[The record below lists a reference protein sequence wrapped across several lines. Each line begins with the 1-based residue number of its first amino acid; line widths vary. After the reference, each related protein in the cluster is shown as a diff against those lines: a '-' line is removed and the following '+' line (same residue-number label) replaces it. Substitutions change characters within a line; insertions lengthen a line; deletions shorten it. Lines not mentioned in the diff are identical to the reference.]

1 MNSQVSKIISIFCS
15 AVTFLGAGL
24 GLFVGLGSIGATG
37 WDALG
42 IIFILPSALVLAMVI
57 IDFLITI
64 DHIKG
69 GLGYSMVITILKLI
83 AIARYIPTTIYDYN
97 YEKKFGFSNLEF
109 DFMVIGLLIVVTIPS
124 LFNTI
129 RLSSN
134 KKKVEN
140 NNEEQEQ

>member
-1 MNSQVSKIISIFCS
+1 MCKN
-15 AVTFLGAGL
+15 
-24 GLFVGLGSIGATG
+24 
-37 WDALG
+37 
-42 IIFILPSALVLAMVI
+42 
-57 IDFLITI
+57 
-64 DHIKG
+64 
-69 GLGYSMVITILKLI
+69 LK
-83 AIARYIPTTIYDYN
+83 
-97 YEKKFGFSNLEF
+97 F

>member
-1 MNSQVSKIISIFCS
+1 
-15 AVTFLGAGL
+15 
-24 GLFVGLGSIGATG
+24 
-37 WDALG
+37 
-42 IIFILPSALVLAMVI
+42 MVI

-134 KKKVEN
+134 KKKIEN